1 MALHNILPTELH
13 YIDETKLLK
22 IFHFRQK
29 SSSVCLLEE
38 RVKRWMEKELFF
50 LVETFRSRSD
60 GLTLLPVAFPLQ
72 SDSLVVLVERVLGLQ
87 FNVSE
92 TNNCSYILRQYRW
105 LHLDNKKTQTIVQQT
120 NTKQNWYQVSSS
132 KISANAEKISIVV
145 ESSFTF

>member
-13 YIDETKLLK
+13 YIGETKLLK

-38 RVKRWMEKELFF
+38 RVKRWREKELFF

-72 SDSLVVLVERVLGLQ
+72 SDPLVVLVERVLGLQ

-92 TNNCSYILRQYRW
+92 TNNCSSILRQYRW

-132 KISANAEKISIVV
+132 KISANAEKI
-145 ESSFTF
+145 

>member
-1 MALHNILPTELH
+1 
-13 YIDETKLLK
+13 
-22 IFHFRQK
+22 
-29 SSSVCLLEE
+29 
-38 RVKRWMEKELFF
+38 MEKELFF

-92 TNNCSYILRQYRW
+92 TNNCSSILRLYRW